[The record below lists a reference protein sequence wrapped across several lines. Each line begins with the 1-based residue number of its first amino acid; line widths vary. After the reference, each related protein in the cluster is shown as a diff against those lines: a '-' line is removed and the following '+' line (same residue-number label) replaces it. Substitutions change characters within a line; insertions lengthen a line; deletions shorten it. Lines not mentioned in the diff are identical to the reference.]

1 MKKLI
6 IILFFIFSALG
17 FSQEYSKEVQS
28 QFLDYTNLIINK
40 DFEKAIDR
48 YGNEDFL
55 KLIPKNQLLAAMDQ
69 IFNSKEME
77 FKTYQPTNFVVEDK
91 VFKKNGQS
99 YLKLDY
105 SQRVDMKFNS
115 KELKKEQLLPVLQ
128 KEFGAD
134 NVSYN
139 EKTSYYEINTRK
151 TAVANSSDEKKWKFT
166 VLEKN
171 QLGLLSQFIPEI
183 FLKENSNQ
191 K

>member
-6 IILFFIFSALG
+6 ILLFFIFSALG

-40 DFEKAIDR
+40 DFEKAIDQ

-55 KLIPKNQLLAAMDQ
+55 KLIPKSQLLAAMDQ

-77 FKTYQPTNFVVEDK
+77 FKTFQPTNFVVEDK

-128 KEFGAD
+128 KEFGTD

-183 FLKENSNQ
+183 FLKENSN
-191 K
+191 